1 MDDPVRFIR
10 RLGHWARFSA
20 RQDDI
25 RHEVDF
31 HREMIERELLDRGYT
46 PDEARDEARRRMG
59 NDTMMREDA
68 RAIWVAPRLEAVL
81 QDVKY
86 ALRSMRRTPA
96 LTAGIMITFALGIG
110 VYAAAFSLIDRLMFR
125 PPALMKD
132 AATVHRVRLYRT
144 SPNRAEQE
152 TYAPY
157 IRYTDMLGA
166 LTKFSE
172 VAAVAGQPITIG
184 KDVSIRRVPAAEVS
198 PSFFRFFSAA
208 PAAGR
213 YFTETE
219 DTPPAGAP
227 VVVLSHELWT
237 SDYGADLSAIGKQ
250 LTVGGVDHTIIGV
263 APRGFV
269 GITPDQPPAIFI
281 PIASFGAM
289 RAPGRWYS
297 SYGTAIGLQM
307 LVRRKPGVSVV
318 EAGAELS
325 LAFERSWRTE
335 MQQRS
340 ASGGSTPQ
348 NMKLRA
354 IAAPLLAERGPRRSA
369 IGTTAVWLSGVSVI
383 VLIIACAN
391 VANLL
396 IARAWDRRREMAVR
410 IALGVGRG
418 RLFSQLL
425 AESLVLAVSG
435 GIAGL
440 LVGQVVNGLFR
451 SSLFPGAASTSL
463 LSDARNVTIAAV
475 ATLAVGVLAGLV
487 PILQTGRLDPVE
499 HLRSGRSE
507 AGRRRSFGRSVLLVT
522 QVTLSV
528 LLLVGAGLFVRSWQK
543 AHSVPLG
550 FEPNAVLSVN
560 LSFGVPPDS
569 VRVTAL
575 RLHLVSVARA
585 MPEVTHAA
593 LRESVPFDGMSGYKL
608 TIAGIDSVDALG
620 RFDMNAVGPDYFA
633 TVGTRMLRG
642 RAIDERDV
650 EGAAPVAVVSAA
662 MAARVWPGKDAIG
675 QCMQVDDTPGCR
687 LVVGIAEDIK
697 TLGLAG
703 DQEYYYY
710 LPALQFRPQE
720 GGLFV
725 RTRGEAQR
733 FAELVR
739 RRLQQEMPGG
749 SYVTVGPLSEGISR
763 RTRAWDAGVRIFTVL
778 GALSAILAAVGLYS
792 LLAND
797 VARRRRELSVR
808 MALGA
813 DAPRVAGSVAMR
825 GLVLTAGGAAMGCAI
840 ASASGRWVG
849 PLLFHQS
856 PRDPIVY
863 ASVVAVVVVVALL
876 ASFVPALR
884 AASADPSAALQE
896 E

>member
-1 MDDPVRFIR
+1 MDDPVRFLR
-10 RLGHWARFSA
+10 RLGHWVRFSA

-25 RHEVDF
+25 RDEVEF
-31 HREMIERELLDRGYT
+31 HREMIERELLERGYA

-68 RAIWVAPRLEAVL
+68 RAIWVAPRLEAVV

-86 ALRSMRRTPA
+86 ALRAMRRTPT
-96 LTAGIMITFALGIG
+96 LTAGILITFALGIG
-110 VYAAAFSLIDRLMFR
+110 VYSAAFSLIDRLMFR
-125 PPALMKD
+125 PPALMRD
-132 AATVHRVRLYRT
+132 AGTVHRVRLYRNN
-144 SPNRAEQE
+144 SNRGEQE

-157 IRYTDMLGA
+157 VRYTEMAGA
-166 LTKFSE
+166 VTKFSH
-172 VAAVAGQPITIG
+172 VAAVAGQPIAIG
-184 KDVSIRRVPAAEVS
+184 KGVTIRRVNGAEVT
-198 PSFFRFFSAA
+198 PSFFRFFSAP

-213 YFTETE
+213 YFTEPE
-219 DTPPAGAP
+219 NAPPAGTA
-227 VVVLSHELWT
+227 VVVLSHEMWT
-237 SDYGADLSAIGKQ
+237 SEYGADLSAIGKQ

-289 RAPGRWYS
+289 RAPGRWHS
-297 SYGTAIGLQM
+297 SYGTGIGLQM
-307 LVRRKPGVSVV
+307 LVRRKPLVSVA
-318 EAGAELS
+318 EAGADLS
-325 LAFERSWRTE
+325 VAFERSWRSE
-335 MQQRS
+335 LEQRA
-340 ASGGSTPQ
+340 ASGGTTSQ

-354 IAAPLLAERGPRRSA
+354 IAAPLLAERGPKRSP
-369 IGTTAVWLSGVSVI
+369 IGTTAVWLSGVSLI
-383 VLIIACAN
+383 VLLIACAN

-435 GIAGL
+435 GAAGL
-440 LVGQVVNGLFR
+440 LIGQGVNGLFR
-451 SSLFPGAASTSL
+451 SSLLPGAASTSL
-463 LSDARNVTIAAV
+463 LTDTRNVAIAAV
-475 ATLAVGVLAGLV
+475 ATLAVGILAGLV
-487 PILQTGRLDPVE
+487 PILQAGRLDPVK

-507 AGRRRSFGRSVLLVT
+507 AGRRSIGRSILLVV

-528 LLLVGAGLFVRSWQK
+528 LLLVGAGLFVRSWQR

-550 FEPNAVLSVN
+550 FEPNAVLSVS
-560 LSFGVPPDS
+560 LSFGVPLDS
-569 VRVTAL
+569 ARVTAL
-575 RLHLVSVARA
+575 RVHLVSTARA

-593 LRESVPFDGMSGYKL
+593 LRESVPFGGMSGYAL
-608 TIAGIDSVDALG
+608 RIAGIDSVDALG
-620 RFDMNAVGPDYFA
+620 RFDMNAVGGDYFA
-633 TVGTRMLRG
+633 TVGTRILRG
-642 RAIDERDV
+642 RAIEERDV

-675 QCMQVDDTPGCR
+675 QCMQVDETPGCR
-687 LVVGIAEDIK
+687 QVVGIAEDIK
-697 TLGLAG
+697 TLDLAG

-710 LPALQFRPQE
+710 LPSLQFRPQE

-725 RTRGEAQR
+725 RTRGDAQR
-733 FAELVR
+733 FAEVVR
-739 RRLQQEMPGG
+739 RRLQQEMPSG

-778 GALSAILAAVGLYS
+778 GALSAILASVGLYS

-797 VARRRRELSVR
+797 VARRRRELAVR

-813 DAPRVAGSVAMR
+813 NAPDVAGRVALR
-825 GLVLTAGGAAMGCAI
+825 GLGLTAGGAALGCAI
-840 ASASGRWVG
+840 ASATGRWVG
-849 PLLFHQS
+849 PLLFQQS

-863 ASVVAVVVVVALL
+863 AAVVSVVVVVALL
-876 ASFVPALR
+876 ASFVPAVR
-884 AASADPSAALQE
+884 AASADPCVALQE